1 MIEVHVRAHPAFERK
16 GVDVSS
22 ELAISLDEA
31 VLGAK
36 VEAPTISGRVMVAVP
51 KGASSGQTLR
61 LKGKGIAGKG
71 DHLIR
76 LKIVMPKAVDD
87 ELEKFMA
94 SWRERHAYNPR
105 GDQQ

>member
-1 MIEVHVRAHPAFERK
+1 M
-16 GVDVSS
+16 S
-22 ELAISLDEA
+22 ELAVALDEA

-36 VEAPTISGRVMVAVP
+36 VEVPTISGRVMVTVP

-61 LKGKGIAGKG
+61 LKGKGIKGTG

-87 ELEKFMA
+87 ELAAFM
-94 SWRERHAYNPR
+94 SGWRERHAYNPR
-105 GDQQ
+105 TEGGP